1 MGSYSIATTLFVV
14 SEFRLK
20 SMILYFWRLP
30 PPWWRT
36 VMRPVLLRPA
46 LFFRTVTRPFSGF
59 FFVISL
65 KEGVT
70 IFLLDGVVGLYVFVA
85 IV

>member
-1 MGSYSIATTLFVV
+1 
-14 SEFRLK
+14 
-20 SMILYFWRLP
+20 
-30 PPWWRT
+30 
-36 VMRPVLLRPA
+36 MRPVLLRPA
-46 LFFRTVTRPFSGF
+46 FFFKTVTRLFSGF